1 MAESIPVS
9 DSKSLTGLFTT
20 GHQDRR
26 YANSKLRQVCA
37 LDTETHN
44 GDIFLIADSEG
55 NFLDQITPE
64 SVISWLF
71 SKRYQGSWNF
81 FYNLTFDAG
90 VILKLLG
97 ERLKS
102 YLKTRT
108 LDFSFADY
116 KIQYIPGKKLAIKK
130 GHHSAVFFD
139 IAQFYH
145 MTLSDAYQ
153 SNIDKLPDK
162 YLKLKQKRSHFT
174 KRHYNRNK
182 QTIRNYCITDCI
194 LTKRLAEKWI
204 ELFHSAFEF
213 YPNRWISSGYLAEKV
228 LINNEIDIPKFN
240 TVPYKIQELAFRCY
254 FGGRFEML
262 KRGFIGTAYIYDINS
277 AYPYALTR
285 IPNLSKGKWIK
296 RKSIHPDSKLGFF
309 RIKADIPDL
318 KQIPPFPFRTNNML
332 IFPSGKFQTYCTLP
346 ELLACDDS
354 SMYEILESF
363 QFIPSS
369 EEYPYRNFIT
379 EMYKKRLKLKQDGSP
394 LQLPIKLILNS
405 IYGKTGQRINRRIG
419 NLFNPIIFSA
429 ITGHARAQLYSF
441 VKRHKI
447 ERNVVAFATDSV
459 CTTRKITSSSNELG
473 VFSLDKSGD
482 DVFFLQNGIYRV
494 NGKWKQR
501 GLGHLG
507 TKEIEHLDTIEKDG
521 KLFYKFKVIR
531 PGQLRSSIIQDKIEN
546 IGKFSEITRE
556 INLNADKKR
565 VWLNE
570 IKNIQDLTSNDSIP
584 ISANHFNLNNT

>member
-1 MAESIPVS
+1 MAESLPIS
-9 DSKSLTGLFTT
+9 DSKSLTGLYTT

-26 YANSKLRQVCA
+26 YANSKLRQICA
-37 LDTETHN
+37 LDTETHD

-55 NFLDQITPE
+55 NYLDKITPK
-64 SVISWLF
+64 SVIKWLF
-71 SKRYQGSWNF
+71 SKRYEGTWNF

-97 ERLKS
+97 ENLKS
-102 YLKTRT
+102 YLKTRS
-108 LDFSFADY
+108 LDFSFEGY
-116 KIQYIPGKKLAIKK
+116 SIQYIHGKKLAIKK
-130 GHHSAVFFD
+130 GHHSTVFFD

-145 MTLSDAYQ
+145 MKLVDAYQ
-153 SNIDKLPDK
+153 SNIGKLPEE
-162 YLKLKQKRSHFT
+162 YLKMKQKRSHFT
-174 KRHYNRNK
+174 KRFYNRNK
-182 QTIRNYCITDCI
+182 QQVRNYCITDCI

-204 ELFHSAFEF
+204 TLFHDAFEF

-262 KRGFIGTAYIYDINS
+262 KRGFIGTGYIYDINS
-277 AYPYALTR
+277 AYPYALTK
-285 IPNLSKGKWIK
+285 IPNLSKGRWIK

-318 KQIPPFPFRTNNML
+318 KHVPPFPFRNNNMI
-332 IFPSGKFQTYCTLP
+332 IFPSGKFETFCTLP
-346 ELLACDDS
+346 ELLACNDE
-354 SMYEILESF
+354 SMYEIIDSY
-363 QFIPSS
+363 QFIPDV
-369 EEYPYRNFIT
+369 EEYPYKNFIT
-379 EMYKKRLKLKQDGSP
+379 EMYQKRLKLKQDGSP

-405 IYGKTGQRINRRIG
+405 IYGKTGQRINRKIG

-429 ITGHARAQLYSF
+429 ITGHARAQLYEF
-441 VKRHKI
+441 VQKHKI
-447 ERNVVAFATDSV
+447 EREIVAFATDSV

-482 DVFFLQNGIYRV
+482 DVFFLQNGIYRI

-507 TKEIEHLDTIEKDG
+507 TKEIEHLDTVEKDG
-521 KLFYKFKVIR
+521 KLFYKFKVLR
-531 PGQLRSSIIQDKIEN
+531 AGQLRSSIIQNNIEG
-546 IGKFSEITRE
+546 IGKFSEITRQ
-556 INLNADKKR
+556 IDLNADNKR
-565 VWLNE
+565 IWLGNL
-570 IKNIQDLTSNDSIP
+570 KNIDEETVNFSIS
-584 ISANHFNLNNT
+584 ISLNHFKNI

>member
-1 MAESIPVS
+1 M
-9 DSKSLTGLFTT
+9 
-20 GHQDRR
+20 
-26 YANSKLRQVCA
+26 RQIYA
-37 LDTETHN
+37 LDTETLD
-44 GDIFLIADSEG
+44 GDIFLLADSEG

-81 FYNLTFDAG
+81 FYHLGFDAS

-108 LDFSFADY
+108 LSFSYLDY
-116 KIQYIPGKKLAIKK
+116 NIQYIPGKKLAIKK

-145 MTLSDAYQ
+145 MKLADAYQ
-153 SNIDKLPDK
+153 SNIGKLPEK
-162 YLKLKQKRSHFT
+162 YLAIKQKRSHFT
-174 KRHYNRNK
+174 KRYYNRNR
-182 QTIRNYCITDCI
+182 QMVRNYCITDCI

-213 YPNRWISSGYLAEKV
+213 YPNRWISSGYLTEKV

-296 RKSIHPDSKLGFF
+296 RKSIHPDSRLGFF
-309 RIKADIPDL
+309 KILADIPDL
-318 KQIPPFPFRTNNML
+318 KHIPPFPFRTNNMI

-346 ELLACDDS
+346 ELLACEDS
-354 SMYEILESF
+354 SMYEILESY
-363 QFIPSS
+363 QFIPSI
-369 EEYPYRNFIT
+369 EEYPYKHFIT
-379 EMYKKRLKLKQDGSP
+379 EMYQKRLKLKQDGSP

-441 VKRHKI
+441 VNRHNI
-447 ERNVVAFATDSV
+447 ERDVVAFATDSV
-459 CTTRKITSSSNELG
+459 CTTRKVTSSSNELG
-473 VFSLDKSGD
+473 RFNLDKSGD

-521 KLFYKFKVIR
+521 KLFYKFKVLR
-531 PGQLRSSIIQDKIEN
+531 AGQLRSSIVQNDIEG
-546 IGKFSEITRE
+546 IGKFSEMTRQ
-556 INLNADKKR
+556 IDLNADKKR
-565 VWLNE
+565 TWLGTITNMGE
-570 IKNIQDLTSNDSIP
+570 KILNYSIP
-584 ISANHFNLNNT
+584 ITANHFNLNAI